1 MSFEYFITGS
11 LYGFGGLLVFLSFSI
26 LRCLEKVRDEIPS
39 QLSKEVETGSNG
51 TGDDDQDHV
60 SLSD

>member
-11 LYGFGGLLVFLSFSI
+11 LYGFGGLLVFLSFAI